1 MVAHCN
7 TQPGHLDPVTMID
20 EGMLITNDVTINI
33 TDEKESRM
41 ISGTNLVSYT
51 EKIKINGTLYVNNIG
66 TSKKKAAVSAMAQV
80 NILRHL
86 ERLSLSS
93 IYGMSVKNLQHI
105 NHLQSRLPSC
115 NTWIFCSVSSTAS
128 ITLVIIFLI
137 YRLKAKRQQPSKTI
151 ESGDDFIFRQGG
163 VNTSKS
169 EGCDDPPKCH
179 PRPDGPT
186 ITSAT
191 LSSPVTHFALAKAMC
206 KGQRNAR
213 RTCARWVTVEGTELQ
228 TARGAD

>member
-1 MVAHCN
+1 VAF
-7 TQPGHLDPVTMID
+7 LF
-20 EGMLITNDVTINI
+20 
-33 TDEKESRM
+33 S
-41 ISGTNLVSYT
+41 ISTT
-51 EKIKINGTLYVNNIG
+51 EC
-66 TSKKKAAVSAMAQV
+66 AVSAMAQV
-80 NILRHL
+80 NVLRHL

-93 IYGMSVKNLQHI
+93 IHGMSVKNLQHI
-105 NHLQSRLPSC
+105 NHLQSRLPSG

-151 ESGDDFIFRQGG
+151 ESGDDFILRQGG

-191 LSSPVTHFALAKAMC
+191 LSQPS
-206 KGQRNAR
+206 NAFR
-213 RTCARWVTVEGTELQ
+213 FSESDVQGSA
-228 TARGAD
+228 